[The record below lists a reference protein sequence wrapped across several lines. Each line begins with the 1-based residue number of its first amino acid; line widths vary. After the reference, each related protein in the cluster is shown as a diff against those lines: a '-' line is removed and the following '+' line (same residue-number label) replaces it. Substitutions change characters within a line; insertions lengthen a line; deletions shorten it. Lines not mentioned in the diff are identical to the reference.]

1 MGISAKFKFN
11 SVKAIKN
18 LYQITTKYVEDIDAV
33 KGHLVIDAKSI
44 LGLFSLD
51 LSEGV
56 DITIHTDDYDTAQK
70 LFNEIEQIKD

>member
-1 MGISAKFKFN
+1 MGISSKFKFS
-11 SVKAIKN
+11 SVKAIKA
-18 LYQITTKYVEDIDAV
+18 LYQITTKYSEDIDVV
-33 KGHLVIDAKSI
+33 KGHLIVDAKSI